1 MRNTQEAD
9 GMNVIAVANQKGG
22 VGKTTTAV
30 NLAAALVQSG
40 RRVLLIDL
48 DAQGTA
54 TRCLTGTYGTDGRV
68 IYDVLMKRTVIGE
81 CVIETP
87 AGVDL
92 VPSNLGLASLDVDL
106 LSEFNREH
114 RLSLALEDLPAE
126 AYHYTVIDCP
136 PNLGFVTINAFAA
149 ARTVIIP
156 IECKPEA
163 WEAVPRLM
171 QTLKKIVTEFRHSL
185 RMYALPTFLERT
197 NLARDIHEQIQEK
210 FESFT
215 LPPIHK
221 NVRLAEAFAARQP
234 ITTYDPT
241 ASGAVDYLRVAKEII
256 GAEETTQV
264 RRRLEGHRDR
274 RGVE

>member
-1 MRNTQEAD
+1 MKI
-9 GMNVIAVANQKGG
+9 IAIANQKGG

-40 RRVLLIDL
+40 RRALLIDL

-54 TRCLTGTYGTDGRV
+54 TRCLTGTYGADGRV
-68 IYDVLMKRTVIGE
+68 AYDVLMKRAPIAD
-81 CVIETP
+81 CIIKTP
-87 AGVDL
+87 SGVDL

-106 LSEFNREH
+106 LSEFNREQ
-114 RLSLALEDLPAE
+114 RLSMALEELPEE
-126 AYHYTVIDCP
+126 AYHYTIIDCP

-149 ARTVIIP
+149 AQTVIIP

-171 QTLKKIVTEFRHSL
+171 QTLRKIVTEFRHSL

-210 FESFT
+210 FETFT

-234 ITTYDPT
+234 IIVYDPT

-264 RRRLEGHRDR
+264 RRSVERHRN
-274 RGVE
+274 

>member
-1 MRNTQEAD
+1 MNSKTED
-9 GMNVIAVANQKGG
+9 DMNVIAIANQKGG
-22 VGKTTTAV
+22 VGKTTSAV

-54 TRCLTGTYGTDGRV
+54 TRCLTGAYGADGHV
-68 IYDVLMKRTVIGE
+68 AYDVLMKRRSIVQ
-81 CVIETP
+81 CLVQTP

-106 LSEFNREH
+106 LSEFNREQ
-114 RLSLALEDLPAE
+114 RLSLALEDLPE
-126 AYHYTVIDCP
+126 DAYHYTIVDCP

-149 ARTVIIP
+149 AKTVIIP

-215 LPPIHK
+215 LSPIHK

-241 ASGAVDYLRVAKEII
+241 ASGAVDYMRVAKEII
-256 GAEETTQV
+256 SAEETTQI
-264 RRRLEGHRDR
+264 RRRLEGHRNR